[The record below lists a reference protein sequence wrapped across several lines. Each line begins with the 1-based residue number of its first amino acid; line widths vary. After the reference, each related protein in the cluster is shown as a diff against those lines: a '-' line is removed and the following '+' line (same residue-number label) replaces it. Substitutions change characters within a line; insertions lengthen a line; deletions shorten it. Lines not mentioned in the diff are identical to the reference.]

1 MLIYS
6 FYNPFTDTIAATTR
20 SRPTDESLQP
30 NNQAPQLPKTF
41 NIGLKVDVVFRGL
54 NFPTSMA
61 FLGPNDILVLEKNKG
76 TVQRIVNGQMLPE
89 PLLDV
94 NVSKQS
100 ERGMLGI
107 DVGKKEDKAN
117 GTVSYNV
124 FLYFTESLSGDGGN
138 QTLGNLIYKYE
149 LVDNKLINPKKAF
162 KFASAHQD
170 QHIMVVELQLVP
182 ITIFILQLVI

>member
-1 MLIYS
+1 
-6 FYNPFTDTIAATTR
+6 
-20 SRPTDESLQP
+20 
-30 NNQAPQLPKTF
+30 
-41 NIGLKVDVVFRGL
+41 
-54 NFPTSMA
+54 
-61 FLGPNDILVLEKNKG
+61 
-76 TVQRIVNGQMLPE
+76 MLPE

-117 GTVSYNV
+117 GTVSNNV

-149 LVDNKLINPKKAF
+149 LVDNKLVNPKKTF
-162 KFASAHQD
+162 RFA
-170 QHIMVVELQLVP
+170 
-182 ITIFILQLVI
+182 